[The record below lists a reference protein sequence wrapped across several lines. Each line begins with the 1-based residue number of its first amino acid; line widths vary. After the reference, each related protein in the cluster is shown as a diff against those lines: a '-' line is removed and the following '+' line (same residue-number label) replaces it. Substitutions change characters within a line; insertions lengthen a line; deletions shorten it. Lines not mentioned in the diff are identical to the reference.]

1 MFFNLKK
8 TIIAAILALSL
19 LSLYFGSYIP
29 WTRSRAFIRG
39 LRGMNKIKSVANF
52 KNLFEPAL
60 RRNVIGDEETFKYLA
75 GEILKII
82 SQEDTTENVSLEL
95 INFIKPYHSENNVRH
110 LMSMG
115 DMHYILWR
123 KNMNPEYFNQ
133 AEQFYLKAK
142 EAGPKLPPP
151 LYMLLTLYQN
161 GFETEKAKDIAR
173 YILSLWPDDQK
184 VQAFIDSK

>member
-1 MFFNLKK
+1 
-8 TIIAAILALSL
+8 
-19 LSLYFGSYIP
+19 
-29 WTRSRAFIRG
+29 
-39 LRGMNKIKSVANF
+39 
-52 KNLFEPAL
+52 
-60 RRNVIGDEETFKYLA
+60 
-75 GEILKII
+75 
-82 SQEDTTENVSLEL
+82 
-95 INFIKPYHSENNVRH
+95 
-110 LMSMG
+110 
-115 DMHYILWR
+115 
-123 KNMNPEYFNQ
+123 MNPEYFNQ